1 MFTPI
6 KQEHLKRLITCIWMF
21 KKLAGKHYAYSL
33 NYSHGS
39 LMVSF
44 AYQSNQ
50 FAPNQSRCSGG
61 MDASLVTLLDAILVI
76 WIEFETRERK
86 YHVFKIF
93 AALQWGGT
101 EFFKYPV
108 WFWNPSQCFVK
119 RFLQP
124 PVTHARACGKAS
136 PLDLEDRTC
145 AKI

>member
-6 KQEHLKRLITCIWMF
+6 KQEHLKRPTCIWMF
-21 KKLAGKHYAYSL
+21 KKTGWKTLRLLLKL
-33 NYSHGS
+33 
-39 LMVSF
+39 
-44 AYQSNQ
+44 QSWKPNGLICISVKPVCV
-50 FAPNQSRCSGG
+50 PNQSRCSER
-61 MDASLVTLLDAILVI
+61 MDASLVALLDAILVI